1 MIIKLMIK
9 DTPYL
14 NAIEES
20 ASKLMH
26 HLKETN
32 TFHQYMM
39 THSDLGGVKRN
50 IIMGAMGIEITK
62 RSTEEPYIRFFLEP
76 DYIQLLQEITESIY
90 IEKMIEKMYDDEL
103 KEESIGEYKKAIYLD
118 MANGTIVCF

>member
-1 MIIKLMIK
+1 MIK

-14 NAIEES
+14 SAIEES

-62 RSTEEPYIRFFLEP
+62 RSTEEPYIRFFLES
-76 DYIQLLQEITESIY
+76 DYIQLLQEITES
-90 IEKMIEKMYDDEL
+90 KNKKKMYDDEL
-103 KEESIGEYKKAIYLD
+103 KEEPIVEYKKAIYLD

>member
-14 NAIEES
+14 SAIEES

-39 THSDLGGVKRN
+39 TRSDLGGVKRN

-62 RSTEEPYIRFFLEP
+62 RSTEEPYIRFFLES

-90 IEKMIEKMYDDEL
+90 IEKMYDDEL
-103 KEESIGEYKKAIYLD
+103 KEEPIGEYKKAIYLD

>member
-14 NAIEES
+14 SAIEES

-50 IIMGAMGIEITK
+50 IIMSAIKIEITK
-62 RSTEEPYIRFFLEP
+62 RSTEEPYIRFFLES

-90 IEKMIEKMYDDEL
+90 IEKMYDDEL
-103 KEESIGEYKKAIYLD
+103 KEEPIDEYKKAIYLD